1 MTNQAPQSPSSDP
14 EMGTAS
20 SSEAHEGKLTYGDY
34 LKIPELLNLQQRRVG
49 EDSPD
54 EMLFIILHQTY
65 ELWFRQVL
73 HELDRVQEHL
83 RTGELR
89 EANRLIER
97 VLVIGGI
104 LVDQWDVLGTM
115 RPRDYGRF
123 RNALR
128 PASGFQSAQ
137 FRELEIVMAV
147 NNPETLHFFKDGT
160 PERDTIDARC
170 AQKSLRD
177 NLLDLF
183 QRNGFDVLHADGSA
197 KSDAEIAQAI
207 VPIYQEPENHHDLY
221 VLCESVIRLEHW
233 LLAWRYRHVHAVERI
248 IGTKSGTGGST
259 GVEYLRKTLDRE
271 AFRFLIEVRAYLD
284 DDDVVAGEPPPT
296 CA

>member
-1 MTNQAPQSPSSDP
+1 MTNQAQRPDAANA
-14 EMGTAS
+14 EIGTAS
-20 SSEAHEGKLTYGDY
+20 SSEEHAGKLTYGEY
-34 LKIPELLNLQQRRVG
+34 LKIPQLLDLQQRRVG
-49 EDSPD
+49 DQSHD

-73 HELDRVQEHL
+73 HELDAALKHIQYDD
-83 RTGELR
+83 LR

-97 VLVIGGI
+97 VLVIGGL

-115 RPRDYGRF
+115 RPRDYGHF

-147 NNPETLHFFKDGT
+147 NNPRTLQFFQEGSA
-160 PERDTIDARC
+160 ERNKIEARR
-170 AQKSLRD
+170 KEKNLRD
-177 NLLDLF
+177 CLLDLF
-183 QRNGFDVLHADGSA
+183 ERNGFSVRTNDGED

-207 VPIYQEPENHHDLY
+207 VPIYQEPENHHALY
-221 VLCESVIRLEHW
+221 QLCESVIQLEQW
-233 LLAWRYRHVHAVERI
+233 LLSWRYRHVQAVERI

-271 AFRFLIEVRAYLD
+271 AFRFLIEVRACLD
-284 DDDVVAGEPPPT
+284 EDALFASYRPPSRG
-296 CA
+296 

>member
-1 MTNQAPQSPSSDP
+1 MTNQAPPSPSSDP
-14 EMGTAS
+14 DMGTAS

-34 LKIPELLNLQQRRVG
+34 LKIPELLSLQQRRVG
-49 EDSPD
+49 EESHD

-73 HELDRVQEHL
+73 HELDAVQQHL
-83 RTGELR
+83 QNDAPR

-97 VLVIGGI
+97 VLVIGAI

-147 NNPETLHFFKDGT
+147 NNPKTLHFFKEGT
-160 PERDTIDARC
+160 PERIKIDARC
-170 AQKSLRD
+170 DEKSLRD
-177 NLLDLF
+177 NLLELF
-183 QRNGFDVLHADGSA
+183 QRHGFDVLQSDGSA

-207 VPIYQEPENHHDLY
+207 VPIYQAPEDHHDFY
-221 VLCESVIRLEHW
+221 VLCESVIKLEQW
-233 LLAWRYRHVHAVERI
+233 LLSWRYRHVHAVERI

-271 AFRFLIEVRAYLD
+271 AFRFLIEVRACLD
-284 DDDVVAGEPPPT
+284 EDEIYVDERPPT
-296 CA
+296 CG